1 VEALAAATTALRAQ
15 RTAKD
20 AARTATRSAL
30 GRAAA
35 ALAGGGSREHAPR
48 LLVSQTVPL
57 LTEEA
62 YKSPNAFK
70 KPSLLRD
77 IRAVA
82 ARNVTRPSD
91 A

>member
-1 VEALAAATTALRAQ
+1 MLC
-15 RTAKD
+15 
-20 AARTATRSAL
+20 ARHS
-30 GRAAA
+30 
-35 ALAGGGSREHAPR
+35 GGGAGRRGSGEHAPR

-57 LTEEA
+57 LTEVA

-77 IRAVA
+77 IRTVA